1 MILEP
6 MANGDTEEDEAVVG
20 IVKINPKQRAT
31 IGKGKG
37 KQRALMCKGK
47 QCNQGKLGQQSDHE
61 PHLQII
67 VGSPADDHFSKFN
80 LAMTMMTGPSPTL
93 IPTHL
98 MTSMSTARMWMTWT
112 SINTSSSSLTRI
124 QTRFPKR

>member
-6 MANGDTEEDEAVVG
+6 MADSDTEEDEVVMG
-20 IVKINPKQRAT
+20 IIKINPKQCAT
-31 IGKGKG
+31 IGKG
-37 KQRALMCKGK
+37 KGK

-61 PHLQII
+61 PCLQII

-80 LAMTMMTGPSPTL
+80 LAMTVTTSPSPTL
-93 IPTHL
+93 IPTCL

-112 SINTSSSSLTRI
+112 SINTLSSSLTRI
-124 QTRFPKR
+124 QTRFLK